1 MLVGDSLSRASA
13 AGRIE
18 RFGRTE
24 EGAFARRVMVRCVH
38 GVRPLFRRAMVL
50 WIARAR
56 RRRTLSIS
64 RGAKWSKKQSLD
76 ASNPPS
82 SRRAWA
88 DRARPFSP

>member
-1 MLVGDSLSRASA
+1 MLVGDSLSRAGTA
-13 AGRIE
+13 RRIE
-18 RFGRTE
+18 RFGRTD
-24 EGAFARRVMVRCVH
+24 EGAFARRVMKRCVD

-56 RRRTLSIS
+56 RRRTIS
-64 RGAKWSKKQSLD
+64 RGAKWSKKQNLD
-76 ASNPPS
+76 PSNPPS